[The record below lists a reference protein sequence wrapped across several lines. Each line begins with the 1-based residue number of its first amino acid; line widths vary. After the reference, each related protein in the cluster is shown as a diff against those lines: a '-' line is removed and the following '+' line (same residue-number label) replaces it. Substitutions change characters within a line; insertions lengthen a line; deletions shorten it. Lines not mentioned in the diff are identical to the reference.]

1 MTRAALWCT
10 VARQRPSTVHAVS
23 ILDGPLRRLRRGV
36 ALLGAL
42 CALASSAGADDAA
55 LLRELRAGAALLM
68 RHTQT
73 TPGVGDPP
81 GWRLDHCASQRNLD
95 ADGIAHAKRIGQWF
109 AANQLRPNRVRNS
122 PWCRTRDTATLAFGR
137 HDDWPA
143 LANLFEDR
151 SNAEA
156 QAAAVKEAVASLR
169 PGELVVLVSHGST
182 IGHIVAGQGGLAP
195 GEALA
200 VRKGATAGAPLRVLG
215 RLSVP

>member
-1 MTRAALWCT
+1 VRTDPLASRPVARRAAL
-10 VARQRPSTVHAVS
+10 A
-23 ILDGPLRRLRRGV
+23 
-36 ALLGAL
+36 
-42 CALASSAGADDAA
+42 ALASLLAWPGRVAADDAA
-55 LLRELRAGAALLM
+55 LMRELRAGAVLLM

-73 TPGVGDPP
+73 TPGIGDPP
-81 GWRLDHCASQRNLD
+81 GWRLEQCASQRNLD
-95 ADGIAHAKRIGQWF
+95 ADGIAHAKRIGRWF
-109 AANQLRPNRVRNS
+109 ATNQLRPNRVRNS

-143 LANLFEDR
+143 LANVFEDR
-151 SNAEA
+151 SNADA
-156 QAAAVKEAVASLR
+156 QAAAVKQYVESMR

-182 IGHIVAGQGGLAP
+182 IGHIVGGQGGLAP

>member
-1 MTRAALWCT
+1 MCTDSPVPRRAAL
-10 VARQRPSTVHAVS
+10 A
-23 ILDGPLRRLRRGV
+23 
-36 ALLGAL
+36 
-42 CALASSAGADDAA
+42 ALASLLACPGGVAADDAA
-55 LLRELRAGAALLM
+55 LLRELRSGAVLLM

-81 GWRLDHCASQRNLD
+81 GWRLEHCASQRNLD
-95 ADGIAHAKRIGQWF
+95 AAGIAHANRIGQWF
-109 AANQLRPNRVRNS
+109 AANQLRPSRVRNS
-122 PWCRTRDTATLAFGR
+122 PWCRTRDTATLAFSR

-151 SNAEA
+151 SNAEG
-156 QAAAVKEAVASLR
+156 QADAVKQYVESLP

-182 IGHIVAGQGGLAP
+182 IGHIVGGQGGLAP

-200 VRKGATAGAPLRVLG
+200 VRRAATAGAPLRVLG